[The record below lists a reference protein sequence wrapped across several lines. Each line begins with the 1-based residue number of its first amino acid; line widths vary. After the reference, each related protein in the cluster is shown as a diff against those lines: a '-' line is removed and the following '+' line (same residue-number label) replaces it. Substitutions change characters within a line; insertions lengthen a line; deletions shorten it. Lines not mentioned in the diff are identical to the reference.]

1 MFGDS
6 FFKRVE
12 KKTNVSKDTILS
24 LANKLQDGNMK
35 DEKTLSEVI
44 DEVGLWLNFGLWI
57 VDACIFILRALFSV
71 IKAFIA
77 YDACFNSVSTSFKEI
92 IIDESVGRRI
102 DMFFMRVSIS
112 FDLLKSFLDK

>member
-35 DEKTLSEVI
+35 DEKALGEVV
-44 DEVGLWLNFGLWI
+44 DEIAAMTGKNISKEKKEKIINTIIKDKVPEN
-57 VDACIFILRALFSV
+57 VD
-71 IKAFIA
+71 K
-77 YDACFNSVSTSFKEI
+77 
-92 IIDESVGRRI
+92 
-102 DMFFMRVSIS
+102 MF
-112 FDLLKSFLDK
+112 